1 MSFVRSRW
9 AAVGAAVAV
18 SLGAG
23 GVSLVGASI
32 DSGDKPVTVF
42 LDGPCR
48 MRDTRATKGVGGR
61 TTPLGAGETYSVP
74 GTGPSGE
81 CNVPAGAVGLVTNVT
96 AVGATADTNLR
107 LFPTGGTLPGTSS
120 MNPRPGAAPTP
131 NSVTVGLNG
140 SGEFSVYNAKGT
152 VDVIID
158 VAAYLVDHT
167 HDDRYYTEDEIDAL
181 LAGITAGTGAAY
193 ENVIVVAKSG
203 GDFTSVTAAMNSISD
218 ASSSSRYLVWVA
230 PGVYDNEDVDMQ
242 PFVDIQGSGQDVTVL
257 TSTGGTGGLS
267 PDSATLVGA
276 ANAELRDLSVEIE
289 AADPSVWA
297 HAIYTAESTTF
308 KNVTASASGGSR
320 SRGMVVAGG
329 VPGLIDVLLFA
340 RDGSVSNIGLD
351 LFNAAGFADGV
362 FAAAS
367 GGTNS
372 AGVLINGATDEVL
385 LENISVSVSG
395 GTTENVGLKIA
406 DSSVTVE
413 GLRSIV
419 TNSPGSTFGVSCVDE
434 GRTVRVLGATIYAEA
449 SASGSVAGVYAFDCN
464 LEVRDAVID
473 AVTANGTATGIS
485 HVQSD
490 SVTQADVAIAGVEA
504 RAFSSGSAA
513 FGLRVASSGGSPA
526 GTYGRVSETN
536 VRATGGSQSVNS
548 AAVSHEAHGEVQYRG
563 LSIIAEGSANFMYGI
578 SANDGVARFDDVV
591 IAAVGAAE
599 STVFGVE
606 IGGVDRASLTHARIE
621 AINTDSGSF
630 HDAVGFKAN
639 SAPFVEFTDITTYA
653 EAETN
658 VWGVDLVSSQ
668 TRLTSVVADA
678 FSTTDGVA
686 LGTRCAGGDTEIRD
700 AVLGAESASS
710 SAYGLNIYD
719 CSGTV
724 SGSEMRGTYGP
735 STYGLY
741 AQASTAQSDT
751 ITVRNSLLVGAS
763 GTVRT
768 LGSGNM
774 TVLVSG
780 STLDGGAGSSASGTD
795 TQECTAVTYNSG
807 GSDAFQASTSDPCP

>member
-1 MSFVRSRW
+1 MSFMRSRW
-9 AAVGAAVAV
+9 AALGAAVAV

-23 GVSLVGASI
+23 GVSLVGASV

-42 LDGPCR
+42 LDEPCR

-61 TTPLGAGETYSVP
+61 TTPLGTGETYPVA

-81 CNVPAGAVGLVTNVT
+81 CDVPAGAVGLITNVT
-96 AVGATADTNLR
+96 AVGATQDTNLR
-107 LFPTGGTLPGTSS
+107 LFPTGGTFPGTSS
-120 MNPRPGAAPTP
+120 LNPRPGAAPTP

-181 LAGITAGTGAAY
+181 LAGITGGSGTAY

-203 GDFTSVTAAMNSISD
+203 GDFTSVTAAMNSITD

-230 PGVYDNEDVDMQ
+230 PGVYENEDVDMQ
-242 PFVDIQGSGQDVTVL
+242 PYVDIQGSGQDVTVL
-257 TSTGGTGGLS
+257 TSTGGTGGIS

-276 ANAELRDLSVEIE
+276 ANAELRHVSVEIE
-289 AADPSVWA
+289 AADPSVWGF
-297 HAIYTAESTTF
+297 AIYTAESTTF
-308 KNVTASASGGSR
+308 KNVSASASGGSR

-329 VPGLIDVLLFA
+329 APGLIDVLLFA

-351 LFNAAGFADGV
+351 LFNAAGFVDGV

-367 GGTNS
+367 GGTDS

-385 LENISVSVSG
+385 LENISVSASG

-406 DSSVTVE
+406 GSSVTVE

-449 SASGSVAGVYAFDCN
+449 SASGSGAGVYAFDCN

-490 SVTQADVAIAGVEA
+490 SVVQADVAIAGVEA
-504 RAFSSGSAA
+504 RAFSSGTTAY
-513 FGLRVASSGGSPA
+513 GLRLSTTGGSPA
-526 GTYGRVSETN
+526 GTYGRVSDTN

-548 AAVSHEAHGEVQYRG
+548 AAVSHEAHGEVHYRG

-578 SANDGVARFDDVV
+578 SANDGVPRFDDVV
-591 IAAVGAAE
+591 VSAVGAAE
-599 STVFGVE
+599 TTVFGVE
-606 IGGVDRASLTHARIE
+606 IGAVDRASLTGARID

-639 SAPFVEFTDITTYA
+639 GAPDVEFTDITAYA

-658 VWGVDLVSSQ
+658 VWGVDLVGSQ
-668 TRLTSVVADA
+668 TRLTRVVADA
-678 FSTTDGVA
+678 LSTTDGVA
-686 LGTRCAGGDTEIRD
+686 LGTRCFVGDTEIRD
-700 AVLGAESASS
+700 AVLGAESVSS
-710 SAYGLNIYD
+710 TAYGLNID
-719 CSGTV
+719 TCSGTV
-724 SGSEMRGTYGP
+724 SGSEMRASTGV

-741 AQASTAQSDT
+741 AQTASGQSDT
-751 ITVRNSLLVGAS
+751 VTVWNSLLAGAT

-768 LGSGNM
+768 FGSGSI

-780 STLDGGAGSSASGTD
+780 STLDGGKGTSGSATHV
-795 TQECTAVTYNSG
+795 QECTAVTYNSG
-807 GSDAFQASTSDPCP
+807 GPVSFQAGTSDPCP